1 MYKGIPASPGIV
13 IGDAYVVSKRASEV
27 RKEKI
32 SGGEIAGERARLKA
46 AVEKTRRD
54 IEVIKEKVV
63 FDIGNKDADIFNAY
77 ILLLK
82 DQMFIGKAEKIVEEQ
97 KVNSEFAL
105 SQVLNDYV
113 EFFSRLSDSYL
124 KEKLRDIN
132 GLVEK
137 ILGNLA
143 EMKGGERESLKGEYI
158 VVAHDLSPAD
168 TADMDKNR
176 VLGFITEVGGATSH
190 TAIVAR
196 SLEIPAVVGV
206 RDITRTVKTGDTIV
220 LDGEKGIVAVNPPA
234 KVLTAYREEQKK
246 YLFKLKLLKKLKML
260 DASTLDG
267 HKVLM
272 TANIEFPEETGV
284 VRDNNADGIGLFRT
298 EFIYINKVNLPTE
311 DDQYES
317 YKMVVEKMA
326 PKPVTIRTLDIGGDK
341 FLPYFKISPEQ
352 NPFLGLRAIRLSLVN
367 LNIFKTQLRAILRAS
382 AFGPIKLMFPMI
394 STVEELDTAKDI
406 VSEVMEELEKKSVK
420 FDREIK
426 IGIMIE
432 VPAAAMMAEELAK
445 RVDFFSV
452 GTNDLIQ
459 YTVAVDRGNETVASY
474 YDALNPAVLRLI
486 KKTTDSARKY
496 GISTSVC
503 GEMAG
508 SPQLAFLLIGLGVDE
523 LSVSPA
529 SILSVK
535 KLIRSI
541 NFKDALE
548 TADTALRMEKAAEIR
563 DFLTRKIDSLFSE
576 SGKETKENKD
586 A

>member
-13 IGDAYVVSKRASEV
+13 IGPAYVVTKRAAEV
-27 RKEKI
+27 KKEKLEK
-32 SGGEIAGERARLKA
+32 GGVVAETDRLKA
-46 AVEKTRRD
+46 AVEKTRQD
-54 IEVIKEKVV
+54 IEMIKEKVV

-82 DQMFIGKAEKIVEEQ
+82 DQMFIGKAEKIIEEQ

-113 EFFSRLSDSYL
+113 DFFSRLSDSYL

-143 EMKGGERESLKGEYI
+143 EMKGGERDTIKGEYI

-168 TADMDKNR
+168 TADMDKNK
-176 VLGFITEVGGATSH
+176 VLGFITEAGGATSH

-206 RDITRTVKTGDTIV
+206 RDITQTVKTGDTIV
-220 LDGEKGIVAVNPPA
+220 LDGEKGIVAVNPPV
-234 KVLTAYREEQKK
+234 KVLTAYRDEQKQYISK
-246 YLFKLKLLKKLKML
+246 QKML
-260 DASTLDG
+260 RRLKTLEAITLDK
-267 HKVLM
+267 HKVFM

-284 VRDNNADGIGLFRT
+284 VKENNADGIGLFRT
-298 EFIYINKVNLPTE
+298 EFIYISKVNLPTE
-311 DDQYES
+311 DDQFES
-317 YKMVVEKMA
+317 YKTVVEKMS

-352 NPFLGLRAIRLSLVN
+352 NPFLGLRAIRLSFAN
-367 LNIFKTQLRAILRAS
+367 LNTFKTQLRAILRAS
-382 AFGPIKLMFPMI
+382 AFGPVRLMFPMI
-394 STVEELDTAKDI
+394 STVDEVDEARKITA
-406 VSEVMEELEKKSVK
+406 EVMDELEKKQVK

-426 IGIMIE
+426 IGVMIE
-432 VPAAAMMAEELAK
+432 VPSAVLMADELAK

-459 YTVAVDRGNETVASY
+459 YTIAVDRGNETVASY

-486 KKTTDSARKY
+486 KKTTESAHKN
-496 GISTSVC
+496 GIRTSVC

-508 SPQLAFLLIGLGVDE
+508 TPYLAFLLIGLGVDE
-523 LSVSPA
+523 LSLSPA

-535 KLIRSI
+535 KLIRTI
-541 NFKDALE
+541 NFKDAFE
-548 TADTALRMEKAAEIR
+548 VAESALRMEKASEIKEYLLR
-563 DFLTRKIDSLFSE
+563 RLNELLYDNDKDKEKE
-576 SGKETKENKD
+576 SKG
-586 A
+586 